1 MVFVSIMLHNVIK
14 LQLAKY
20 LCKKYLPMKILQIVI
35 FTTIQAALIEQ
46 QQTLLI
52 QQQIDLESAVSEL

>member
-1 MVFVSIMLHNVIK
+1 MLHNAIK

>member
-1 MVFVSIMLHNVIK
+1 MLHSTIK
-14 LQLAKY
+14 LQFAKY
-20 LCKKYLPMKILQIVI
+20 LCKKFLPMKFLQIMV